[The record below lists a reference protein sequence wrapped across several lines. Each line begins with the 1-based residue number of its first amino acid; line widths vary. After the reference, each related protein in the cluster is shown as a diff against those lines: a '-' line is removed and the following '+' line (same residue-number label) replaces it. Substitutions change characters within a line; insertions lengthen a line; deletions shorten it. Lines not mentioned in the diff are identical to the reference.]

1 MGQRGKVEREN
12 FRLWKAYFF
21 GLRLG
26 TFLNHVRRVD
36 LVVVEGRPPPSSLFF
51 LSLSLCVNL
60 QCIKLRCWIG
70 SLFANCARSMYVV
83 MKITV
88 KIHSLIYIVRFFDIL
103 TF

>member
-36 LVVVEGRPPPSSLFF
+36 LVVVEVSGA
-51 LSLSLCVNL
+51 
-60 QCIKLRCWIG
+60 KHG
-70 SLFANCARSMYVV
+70 E
-83 MKITV
+83 K
-88 KIHSLIYIVRFFDIL
+88 
-103 TF
+103 